1 MHKVV
6 VLMSTFNGE
15 KYIKDQIES
24 ILSQKDV
31 DVNLIV
37 RDDGSSD
44 STLDILEDYSQQGK
58 CYYYHNDNKGAALSF
73 IDLLFH
79 APEAEYYSF
88 SDQDDVWLPDKL
100 RIAIEAIKEYKKPAL
115 YHGLAGKVDENLM
128 PLPNP
133 QYNPMQTFAGS
144 LLTSATGCTMVF
156 NSALMDILRTYQPKN
171 ISMHDAWVYRTCYA
185 VGGAVIYDCNSYM
198 LYRQH
203 SNNVSGGNM
212 SFSEKLNRQLNKNKN
227 LRWMTANEL
236 KSGYYCYLPDEN
248 KKILDVFV
256 GYRSSL
262 KNKMKIIFGKD
273 FVANK
278 KKTTIQFKILFLLD
292 LI

>member
-15 KYIKDQIES
+15 KYLKDQIES
-24 ILSQKDV
+24 ILAQKDV
-31 DVNLIV
+31 CINLIV

-44 STLDILEDYSQQGK
+44 RTLDILEDYSRRGK

-79 APEAEYYSF
+79 APISEYYSF

-100 RIAIEAIKEYKKPAL
+100 SVAIEAIKEYKKPAL
-115 YHGLAGKVDENLM
+115 YHGLAGRVDENLK
-128 PLPNP
+128 PLPNL
-133 QYNPMQTFAGS
+133 QYRPMQTFAGS

-156 NSALMDILRTYQPKN
+156 NNELMKILKTYQPKN
-171 ISMHDAWVYRTCYA
+171 ISMHDAWVYRTCFA
-185 VGGAVIYDCNSYM
+185 VDGAVIYDHNSYM
-198 LYRQH
+198 FYRQH

-212 SFSEKLNRQLNKNKN
+212 NFSEKLARQLYKNKN

-236 KSGYYCYLPDEN
+236 KAGFYNYMPDRN
-248 KKILDVFV
+248 KRILDMFI

-262 KNKMKIIFGKD
+262 KDKMRIVFGKE
-273 FVANK
+273 FIANK
-278 KKTTIQFKILFLLD
+278 KKTTIQFKVLFLLD
-292 LI
+292 MI